1 MVIHVV
7 KQGDSVYSVAQEY
20 GVSSDRLLIDN
31 GLTDDSELVIGQTL
45 VILYPEQVHT
55 VKAGE
60 TLRSIAL
67 QYGSTVVQ
75 IYRNNPQ
82 LRALPNLM
90 EGEELVISFQ
100 QQKEGA
106 MSVNGYAY
114 PFVNRDLFRETLPYL
129 TYVTPFTYG
138 FTPTGELVDLDDA
151 FMIAEARNYGVAPLM
166 HLSTLTE
173 EGSFSNDL
181 AHIAL
186 NNMEVQER
194 LIQNVIATMGR
205 KNYYGLDVDF
215 EYVFPE
221 DRDAYTAFI
230 RNLRN
235 RLNPLG
241 YEVTVALAPK
251 TSANQRGL
259 LYEGHDFRGLGQ
271 AANWVLLM
279 TYEWGYTYG
288 PAMAVS
294 PINKV
299 REVLD
304 YTVTEIDPKKIF
316 LGMPNYGYDWTLPF
330 VQGESK
336 ATLISNVRAVE
347 IARRYGAEIQFDET
361 SQAPFF
367 RYYDEQGRQHEVW
380 FEDARSIRAKLAL
393 VPEYGFEGVGYWN
406 LMRPFPQNWTVLNAL
421 YHIRNVL

>member
-20 GVSSDRLLIDN
+20 GVSPDRLLIDN
-31 GLTDDSELVIGQTL
+31 GLNDASELVVGQTL
-45 VILYPEQVHT
+45 VILYPAQIHT
-55 VKAGE
+55 VRAGE

-67 QYGSTVVQ
+67 QYGSTVTQ

-82 LRALPNLM
+82 LQALPSLM

-100 QQKEGA
+100 QQKEGV

-114 PFVNRDLFRETLPYL
+114 AFIDRDLYRETLPYL
-129 TYVTPFTYG
+129 SYVTPFTYG
-138 FTPTGELVDLDDA
+138 FTSLGELVDLDDE
-151 FMIAEARNYGVAPLM
+151 FMIAEARDYGVAPLM

-173 EGSFSNDL
+173 EGGFSNEL
-181 AHIAL
+181 AHVVL
-186 NNMEVQER
+186 NDMQVQAR
-194 LIQNVIATMGR
+194 LINNIISAMRR

-221 DRDAYTAFI
+221 DRDAYTAFV

-251 TSANQRGL
+251 TSANQQGL
-259 LYEGHDFRGLGQ
+259 LYQGHDFRGLGQ

-288 PAMAVS
+288 P
-294 PINKV
+294 
-299 REVLD
+299 L
-304 YTVTEIDPKKIF
+304 
-316 LGMPNYGYDWTLPF
+316 
-330 VQGESK
+330 
-336 ATLISNVRAVE
+336 NV
-347 IARRYGAEIQFDET
+347 
-361 SQAPFF
+361 
-367 RYYDEQGRQHEVW
+367 
-380 FEDARSIRAKLAL
+380 
-393 VPEYGFEGVGYWN
+393 
-406 LMRPFPQNWTVLNAL
+406 
-421 YHIRNVL
+421 

>member
-1 MVIHVV
+1 MEIYVV
-7 KQGDSVYSVAQEY
+7 KSGDTVYSVAQEY
-20 GVSSDRLLIDN
+20 GVSVERLIIDN
-31 GLTDDSELVIGQTL
+31 GLTDPFELVIGQTL
-45 VILYPEQVHT
+45 VILYPQQVHT
-55 VKAGE
+55 VRAGD
-60 TLRSIAL
+60 TIRSIAL
-67 QYGSTVVQ
+67 QYDSTVVQ

-82 LRALPNLM
+82 LQAQPSLM
-90 EGEELVISFQ
+90 EGEALVISFQ
-100 QQKEGA
+100 QQKEGI

-114 PFVNRDLFRETLPYL
+114 PFIDRDLYRETLPYL

-138 FTPTGELVDLDDA
+138 FNEDGELVDLDDG
-151 FMIAEARNYGVAPLM
+151 FMIEQARNYGVAPLM

-173 EGSFSNDL
+173 EGGFSNEL
-181 AHIAL
+181 SHIVFT
-186 NNMEVQER
+186 NMQVQDN
-194 LIQNVIATMGR
+194 LIRNLIAIMQQ

-215 EYVFPE
+215 EYVLPE
-221 DRDAYTAFI
+221 DREAYVAFI
-230 RNLRN
+230 QNLRN

-251 TSANQRGL
+251 ISSVQRGL

-271 AANWVLLM
+271 AANAVLLM

-304 YTVTEIDPKKIF
+304 YAVTEIDPGKIF

-330 VQGESK
+330 VRGESR

-347 IARRYGAEIQFDET
+347 IARQYGVEIQYDEIAQ
-361 SQAPFF
+361 SPYF

-393 VPEYGFEGVGYWN
+393 VPEYGFQGVGYWN
-406 LMRPFPQNWTVLNAL
+406 LMRPFPQNWTLLNAL
-421 YHIRNVL
+421 YYIRKVL

>member
-7 KQGDSVYSVAQEY
+7 KKGDSVYSVAQEY
-20 GVSSDRLLIDN
+20 GVSPNRLLIDN
-31 GLTDDSELVIGQTL
+31 GLNDASELVVGQTL

-55 VKAGE
+55 VKQGD

-114 PFVNRDLFRETLPYL
+114 PFIDRDLYRETMPYL

-138 FTPTGELVDLDDA
+138 FTATGELVDLDDA
-151 FMIAEARNYGVAPLM
+151 FMIELARDYGVAPLM

-173 EGSFSNDL
+173 DGNFSNDL
-181 AHIAL
+181 AHVAL
-186 NNMEVQER
+186 NDMQVQTR
-194 LIQNVIATMGR
+194 LIDNIIATMRR

-221 DRDAYTAFI
+221 DRDAYTAFVQT
-230 RNLRN
+230 LRN

-251 TSANQRGL
+251 TSANQQGL
-259 LYEGHDFRGLGQ
+259 LYQGHDFRGLGQ

-288 PAMAVS
+288 PPMAVS

-304 YTVTEIDPKKIF
+304 YAVTEIDPKKIF

-330 VQGESK
+330 VQGQSK

-347 IARRYGAEIQFDET
+347 LARRYGAEIQYDET
-361 SQAPFF
+361 AQAPFF

-380 FEDARSIRAKLAL
+380 FEDARSVRAKLQL
-393 VPEYGFEGVGYWN
+393 VPEYRFEGVGYWN
-406 LMRPFPQNWTVLNAL
+406 LMRPFQQNWTVLNAL
-421 YHIRNVL
+421 YHIRKVL